1 MQPSTYGLDVYSNPN
16 GKTDMTITVD
26 KATMRMKRVLMKV
39 TIPSIAETPEVTVT
53 TRGAYSGFNAPASV
67 KPKLR
72 AG

>member
-1 MQPSTYGLDVYSNPN
+1 
-16 GKTDMTITVD
+16 MTITVD